1 MAERIARLT
10 RREAECLRK
19 VAVPMRT
26 HEIAHE
32 LGLSPST
39 VDTYIASAFRKL
51 GVSDR
56 GTAARMLVTFERASE
71 KSRSEFPHVDAPPS
85 PVPSPAWSRLPLPW
99 PRRGRPN
106 NDLTSLQL
114 VIAIL
119 IATAILL
126 GIATLYIAALAALG
140 TSV

>member
-1 MAERIARLT
+1 
-10 RREAECLRK
+10 LRK

-39 VDTYIASAFRKL
+39 VDTYIASAFKKL
-51 GVSDR
+51 GVGDR
-56 GTAARMLVTFERASE
+56 GTAARLLVTYESVPE
-71 KSRSEFPHVDAPPS
+71 KSRSEFPGVDDPPS
-85 PVPSPAWSRLPLPW
+85 PAPSSAWSRLPLPW
-99 PRRGRPN
+99 PRPGRPN

-140 TSV
+140 ASV